1 MTNLEKLKD
10 WSNLLEVSD
19 FKKRSLYTFWKS
31 QLRRIETVKDA
42 EWLLEYV
49 DDFADDKYYV
59 RDEIVE
65 LLNNF
70 IKEGK

>member
-19 FKKRSLYTFWKS
+19 FKKRSLYSFWKS
-31 QLRRIETVKDA
+31 QLRKIETVKDA